1 MQTLEEVLGSRINI
15 AILRHLDAISGS
27 LSGNEIAK
35 RLGLRESSARQ
46 SLQRLVAAGVVAR
59 TDIGKTA
66 SYQLDRE
73 LAFQR
78 SVLAPLFRA
87 EARLSDELL
96 LDLVRAAR
104 RLKPAPKAVFLFG
117 SLARGARDFRDIDLL
132 CVVSKERDKEPVHD
146 AVAEDFGVVRR
157 RYKVPVSAI
166 VAAEAELGSARLA
179 SIIEAIQR
187 EGALIWGAPSP
198 TLREVRKLASSE
210 ASRL

>member
-1 MQTLEEVLGSRINI
+1 MQTLEEALGSRVNI

-46 SLQRLVAAGVVAR
+46 ALQRLVAAGIVTR
-59 TDIGKTA
+59 TNIGNTA

-73 LAFQR
+73 LAFHR

-87 EARLSDELL
+87 EARLSD
-96 LDLVRAAR
+96 DLVRELIRAVR

-132 CVVSKERDKEPVHD
+132 CVVSKERDKEPLHD
-146 AVAEDFGVVRR
+146 AVAGDFGSVRR

-179 SIIEAIQR
+179 SIIEAIRR
-187 EGALIWGAPSP
+187 EGFLIWGAPSP
-198 TLREVRKLASSE
+198 ALREVRKLELSE
-210 ASRL
+210 ANKP